1 LCYYRDTDSKK
12 VYLVNVRRAISD
24 RKVHAYH
31 RVFVVWG
38 RKPFDGEVVVLG
50 QTKLAETTLN
60 APPPPQSG
68 IMKSTPTSQHESMES
83 PPGV

>member
-1 LCYYRDTDSKK
+1 
-12 VYLVNVRRAISD
+12 VNVRRAISD

-38 RKPFDGEVVVLG
+38 RKPFDGEIVAEA
-50 QTKLAETTLN
+50 QTKLAETSSN
-60 APPPPQSG
+60 AASPPQLG
-68 IMKSTPTSQHESMES
+68 VTKSKLTSQYESMES

>member
-1 LCYYRDTDSKK
+1 LCYYRDIDLKK

-38 RKPFDGEVVVLG
+38 RKPFDDEVVAEA
-50 QTKLAETTLN
+50 QTKLAETSSNT
-60 APPPPQSG
+60 APPTQSG
-68 IMKSTPTSQHESMES
+68 VTKSMPTS
-83 PPGV
+83 

>member
-1 LCYYRDTDSKK
+1 MSTNLKQ

-38 RKPFDGEVVVLG
+38 RKPFDGEVVAEA
-50 QTKLAETTLN
+50 QTQLAGTASN
-60 APPPPQSG
+60 PPPQLQPG
-68 IMKSTPTSQHESMES
+68 PTKPTPASQPEGMES
-83 PPGV
+83 PSGV

>member
-1 LCYYRDTDSKK
+1 MCYYRDTDSKK

-38 RKPFDGEVVVLG
+38 RKPFDGEVVAEA
-50 QTKLAETTLN
+50 QAKLAETSPN
-60 APPPPQSG
+60 AAPPPG
-68 IMKSTPTSQHESMES
+68 VTKSTPASQYESMEP

>member
-1 LCYYRDTDSKK
+1 LCYYRGTDSKK

-38 RKPFDGEVVVLG
+38 RKPFDGEVVAVG
-50 QTKLAETTLN
+50 QTKLAETTSN
-60 APPPPQSG
+60 APPLAQSG
-68 IMKSTPTSQHESMES
+68 IMKSMPTSQYESMEL
-83 PPGV
+83 PQGV